1 MTALSAAPAYRS
13 ARIASAADL
22 AALKGSQEPRIGTPR
37 LPGTSS
43 RLRELQILDS
53 VFGSPLLPWQAAS
66 LEVALEVGDGGRWT
80 RQLVAFVVARQN
92 GKSEVLKR
100 RILGGLL
107 LFDDELVLHTAADR
121 ALPRSMFEEI
131 AQIVEDDP
139 ELRKLREKVRFA
151 NGQEQL
157 TIRSL
162 ASGRRNTYRVLA
174 PTGTAFRGYAGVG
187 LLVIDEIREHR
198 DAEAL
203 SAARYTQ
210 RAHRD
215 PQLWVA
221 SNAGTDLSV
230 PLNEI
235 RDRGRAA
242 AQRISDD
249 PSVAYFEFSAPADA
263 ELDDLDAWEQANPSL
278 GHFLRGSTLLEEL
291 RSDEPQRFATEALC
305 VWRSTDTVQAIS
317 WAAWQACQRDELP
330 AVDPTRDPV
339 WLGVDVDPEHRA
351 ASIVALS
358 WVGDE
363 LLVQLAGSWT
373 APEGETVT
381 EAEVADRLEE
391 LATSYAARAIAY
403 DPYTCGGI
411 VDRLEGRS
419 FPFVRVS
426 GADYVI
432 ACAQLEDAVL
442 SGQLIHAGQAEL
454 DRALASAGRRTVND
468 GSWTIS
474 RLRSG
479 RDPIAAVVALARGVH
494 VAVRPGSGAAIVIL

>member
-1 MTALSAAPAYRS
+1 M
-13 ARIASAADL
+13 ASPADL
-22 AALKGSQEPRIGTPR
+22 AALRGSQTPRIGTPR
-37 LPGTSS
+37 LPDTSS
-43 RLRELQILDS
+43 RIRELELLDS
-53 VFGSPLLPWQAAS
+53 VFGSPLLPWQRDS
-66 LEVALEVGDGGRWT
+66 LEIALETGDGSRWT
-80 RQLVAFVVARQN
+80 RQLVAYVVSRQN

-107 LFDDELVLHTAADR
+107 IFDDRLLLHTAADR
-121 ALPRSMFEEI
+121 ALPRSMFEELAALI
-131 AQIVEDDP
+131 DDDP
-139 ELRKLREKVRFA
+139 ELRKLRTRVRYA
-151 NGQEQL
+151 NGQEEL
-157 TIRSL
+157 SVRSL
-162 ASGRRNTYRVLA
+162 ATGRRNTYRVLA

-187 LLVIDEIREHR
+187 LLVIDELREHR

-210 RAHRD
+210 RAHPS

-242 AQRISDD
+242 AERISDD
-249 PSVAYFEFSAPADA
+249 PSVAYFEWSAPDDA
-263 ELDDLDAWEQANPSL
+263 ELDDLDAWEAANPSL
-278 GHFLRGSTLLEEL
+278 GAFLRGETLLEEL

-305 VWRSTDTVQAIS
+305 IWRATDTVQAIP
-317 WAAWQACQRDELP
+317 WAAWQACERDELP
-330 AVDPTRDPV
+330 AVDPGRDAV

-351 ASIVALS
+351 AAIVALS
-358 WVGDE
+358 WISDE
-363 LLVQLAGSWT
+363 LIVQLVGSWT

-381 EAEVADRLEE
+381 EAEVAAALEA
-391 LATSYAARAIAY
+391 LADKYRPRAIAF

-411 VDRLEGRS
+411 VDRLEGRA
-419 FPFVRVS
+419 FPFERVS
-426 GADYVI
+426 GAAYVV
-432 ACAQLEDAVL
+432 ACSQLEDAVI
-442 SGQLIHAGQAEL
+442 SGQLVHAGQPEL

-479 RDPIAAVVALARGVH
+479 RHPIAAVVALARGVN
-494 VAVRPGSGAAIVIL
+494 VAVRPGGASIVIL